1 MIYKDITTKKT
12 IISNGQEKTVW
23 LNVGTIRQL
32 DDGKQFI
39 ELNIFPNTDFYV
51 FDRKPKDPVIAPTM
65 PVESTL
71 PTQTTEAPHDPA
83 RYPTDVRGK
92 ELFESALSDEELESL
107 SQIPF

>member
-65 PVESTL
+65 PVESTSDQERIVATSGVKL
-71 PTQTTEAPHDPA
+71 TTKDATAIE
-83 RYPTDVRGK
+83 YPENTI
-92 ELFESALSDEELESL
+92 SL
-107 SQIPF
+107 DDIGF

>member
-65 PVESTL
+65 PVESTSDQERIVATSGVKL
-71 PTQTTEAPHDPA
+71 TAKDATAIE
-83 RYPTDVRGK
+83 YPENTI
-92 ELFESALSDEELESL
+92 SL
-107 SQIPF
+107 DDIGF